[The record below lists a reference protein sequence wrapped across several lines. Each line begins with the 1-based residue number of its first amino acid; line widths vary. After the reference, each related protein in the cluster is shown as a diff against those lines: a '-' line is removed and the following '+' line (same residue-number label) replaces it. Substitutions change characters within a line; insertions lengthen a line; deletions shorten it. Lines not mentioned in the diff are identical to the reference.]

1 MGEVAILFMNT
12 HVQYSEST
20 TRNRPPATWLYR
32 DLDTVDYN
40 KALELQHRLVTVRKT
55 RALESDILLLLEHP
69 AVFTL
74 GRRGGL
80 ENLTVSREFLDKT
93 GIPVVQV
100 ERGGDITYHGP
111 GQLIAYP
118 IVDLEAARLDVDHYV
133 DLLEEIMIRTA
144 REFDVHAH
152 RNPLNRGIWTGNNKM
167 GSIGIAIR
175 KGVSF
180 HGLALNVNLALEPFA
195 WINPCGLDQIGVT
208 SIQKES
214 KRNVSMQ
221 DARQAFINHFATVF
235 EVGLVDAGLDEME
248 RLIEI

>member
-100 ERGGDITYHGP
+100 ERGGNITYHGP

-118 IVDLEAARLDVDHYV
+118 IVDLEAARLNVDYYV
-133 DLLEEIMIRTA
+133 EILEENMI
-144 REFDVHAH
+144 
-152 RNPLNRGIWTGNNKM
+152 
-167 GSIGIAIR
+167 
-175 KGVSF
+175 
-180 HGLALNVNLALEPFA
+180 
-195 WINPCGLDQIGVT
+195 
-208 SIQKES
+208 
-214 KRNVSMQ
+214 
-221 DARQAFINHFATVF
+221 
-235 EVGLVDAGLDEME
+235 
-248 RLIEI
+248 